1 MLVGLLTMLR
11 DMTYVVIGPTIRM
24 QSEAC
29 LKLWCEPRL
38 DRTGEVLRTD
48 TVVDGLVQMTD
59 ARKLDTSSM
68 SDGLFCGHAHEM
80 LNAEI
85 EIIWSGCVLKP
96 WYVRVVKQN
105 ELLRIMPHTHSIPSA
120 TRPIRCTH
128 LCVIIPMICPVSTR
142 LPFLLLRFCDH
153 LGFFSPTITRA
164 LRCCSPTNFRN
175 SRSARSPP
183 LATPGVQDPNV
194 GSKGGHDA

>member
-11 DMTYVVIGPTIRM
+11 DMTYVVIGPMIRM

-29 LKLWCEPRL
+29 LKLSCEPRL

-59 ARKLDTSSM
+59 VRMFGSLTLSLCLTV
-68 SDGLFCGHAHEM
+68 LFCGHAHEM

-96 WYVRVVKQN
+96 WYVRVVEQN
-105 ELLRIMPHTHSIPSA
+105 ELLRIMAHTHSISSA
-120 TRPIRCTH
+120 TQPIHSTH
-128 LCVIIPMICPVSTR
+128 LCVIIHMICRVSTR
-142 LPFLLLRFCDH
+142 SPFLLLHICGH
-153 LGFFSPTITRA
+153 IGFFLSTITR
-164 LRCCSPTNFRN
+164 SPTHR
-175 SRSARSPP
+175 
-183 LATPGVQDPNV
+183 GVSSNHLPQ
-194 GSKGGHDA
+194 